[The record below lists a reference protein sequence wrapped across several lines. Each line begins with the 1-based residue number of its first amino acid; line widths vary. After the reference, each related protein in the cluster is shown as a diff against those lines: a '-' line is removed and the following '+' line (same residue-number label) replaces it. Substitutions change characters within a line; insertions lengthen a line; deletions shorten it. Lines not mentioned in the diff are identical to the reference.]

1 MLQIMTM
8 WASRPRKKHSLSD
21 LFVDGL
27 VIVILVSM
35 MIMIGFIAGY
45 LVAHM

>member
-8 WASRPRKKHSLSD
+8 WTSRSRKKYSLSV

-27 VIVILVSM
+27 VIVLLVSVL
-35 MIMIGFIAGY
+35 IMIGFIAGY